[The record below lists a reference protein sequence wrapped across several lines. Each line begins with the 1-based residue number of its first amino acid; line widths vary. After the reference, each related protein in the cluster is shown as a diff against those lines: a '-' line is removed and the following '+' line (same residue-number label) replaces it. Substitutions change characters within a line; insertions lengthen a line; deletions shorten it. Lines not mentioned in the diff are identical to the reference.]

1 MTTKNKFSFRK
12 GWRQLKQKDLNPVR
26 QRIMDALNLKHIT
39 SFYPRLNGECEPKVS
54 EAQAIEAVFAE
65 YGITDIWGNE

>member
-12 GWRQLKQKDLNPVR
+12 GWKQLKQMDLVPVR
-26 QRIMDALNLKHIT
+26 TRIIEALNLKYVS
-39 SFYPRLNGECEPKVS
+39 SFYPRLNGESEPKMS
-54 EAQAIEAVFAE
+54 EAQAIEAIFAE